1 MSWIT
6 LDDLCLAVLHCI
18 LAAGLHGPVNT
29 VAPTPV
35 TNLEFTRTLGR
46 VLARPTL
53 LPLPAFAARI
63 ALGEMADELL
73 LASTR
78 VEPAKLLSSR
88 FGFRHRELEP
98 ALRDL
103 LT

>member
-1 MSWIT
+1 
-6 LDDLCLAVLHCI
+6 
-18 LAAGLHGPVNT
+18 
-29 VAPTPV
+29 V
-35 TNLEFTRTLGR
+35 TNLEFTRILGR
-46 VLARPTL
+46 VLSRPTL
-53 LPLPAFAARI
+53 FPLPAFAARI
-63 ALGEMADELL
+63 ALGEMANELL

-88 FGFRHRELEP
+88 FGFRHRELES